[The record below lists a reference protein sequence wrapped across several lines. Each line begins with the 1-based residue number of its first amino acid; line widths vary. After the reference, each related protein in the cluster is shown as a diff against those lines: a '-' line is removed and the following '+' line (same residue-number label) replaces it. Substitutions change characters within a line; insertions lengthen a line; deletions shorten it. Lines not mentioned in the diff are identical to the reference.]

1 MKTEFMYMQVPQDE
15 WGGIDEEIP
24 CRRMRS
30 SSYVKAMGDQDSGD
44 SDGSPKNSPQ
54 KSMRPDALVKSV
66 LQRQLSD
73 QR

>member
-1 MKTEFMYMQVPQDE
+1 
-15 WGGIDEEIP
+15 
-24 CRRMRS
+24 MRS
-30 SSYVKAMGDQDSGD
+30 SSYVKAMGDEESGD

-54 KSMRPDALVKSV
+54 KSMRPGGLIKPV